1 MSYAVSGALQA
12 AIYARLLG
20 DGALGALV
28 GSNIFDALP
37 QGSLP
42 PLYVSIGP
50 ETAQEASDVSGA
62 GAWHDFIVSVVTDNA
77 GFQSAKDTAGAV
89 SDALVGADLTLSRG
103 RLVGLWF
110 RKAKATRETGG
121 LRRIDLTFRARVE
134 DGLAA

>member
-12 AIYARLLG
+12 AIYAQLLG

-42 PLYVSIGP
+42 SLYVSIGP

-62 GAWHDFIVSVVTDNA
+62 GAWHDFTVSVVTDNA

-134 DGLAA
+134 DDLAA